1 MRLLV
6 IGGTRFLGRHLVE
19 QALQAGHRVT
29 LLNRGRAN
37 PGLFPAVD
45 SRIADRNGDLSV
57 VLGADE
63 RWDAAIDTCA
73 YLPRQVRA
81 LAGRLAGRVGQY
93 QMVSSI
99 SAYADFRPGM
109 GEDAPLATIDD
120 PDTET
125 VDGRTYG
132 ALKAL
137 CEGAAEEGFT
147 GRCLRP
153 RPALIVG
160 PHDPTERFTWWVR
173 RFARAE
179 PGSEGLAPGSPEA
192 PVQFIDVRD
201 AAAWLLRQAEVGT
214 TGAFNLTGPDAAG
227 TMGGL
232 IDALRTTL
240 APTLRPVWV
249 DEDFLQAEG
258 VAAWSDLPVWLG
270 RDDEASHRI
279 DASRARATGLRCRPW
294 GQTIADTAAWA
305 ATTAAP
311 PSPPPGLAPA
321 REAELLARWR
331 AR

>member
-19 QALQAGHRVT
+19 QALDAGHRVT
-29 LLNRGRAN
+29 LLHRGRTN

-57 VLGADE
+57 LGADE
-63 RWDAAIDTCA
+63 CWDAAIDTCA

-81 LAGRLAGRVGQY
+81 LASRLAGRVGRY

-99 SAYADFRPGM
+99 SAYAEFRPGM
-109 GEDAPLATIDD
+109 AEDAPLATIDD
-120 PDTET
+120 PETET

-137 CEGAAEEGFT
+137 CEQAAEEGFP

-173 RFARAE
+173 RFVRAE
-179 PGSEGLAPGSPEA
+179 PDSEVLAPGSPEA

-201 AAAWLLRQAEVGT
+201 AAAWLLRQAEAGT
-214 TGAFNLTGPDAAG
+214 TGAFNLTGPDTAG

-240 APTLRPVWV
+240 TPDVRPAWV
-249 DEDFLQAEG
+249 DENFLHAEG

-279 DASRARATGLRCRPW
+279 DASRAQATGLRCRPW
-294 GQTIADTAAWA
+294 SQTIADTAAWA
-305 ATTAAP
+305 ATTATP
-311 PSPPPGLAPA
+311 PPPPPGLAPA
-321 REAELLARWR
+321 REAALLARWR

>member
-19 QALQAGHRVT
+19 QALRAGHRVT
-29 LLNRGRAN
+29 LLHRGRSHR
-37 PGLFPAVD
+37 GLFAEAEH
-45 SRIADRNGDLSV
+45 RIADRDRDLSV
-57 VLGADE
+57 LDGGE
-63 RWDAAIDTCA
+63 CWDAAIDTCA
-73 YLPRQVRA
+73 YRPRQVRT
-81 LAGRLAGRVGQY
+81 LAARLVGRVGQY
-93 QMVSSI
+93 QLVSSI
-99 SAYADFRPGM
+99 SAYAAFRPGM
-109 GEDAPLATIDD
+109 AEDAPLATIDD

-137 CEGAAEEGFT
+137 CEQAAEDGFA

-179 PGSEGLAPGSPEA
+179 PNGEVLAPGSPDA

-201 AAAWLLRQAEVGT
+201 AAAWLLRQAEAGT
-214 TGAFNLTGPDAAG
+214 TGAFNLTGPDSAG

-232 IDALRTTL
+232 IDALRATL

-249 DEDFLQAEG
+249 DEDFLQAQG
-258 VAAWSDLPVWLG
+258 VNAWSDLPVWLG
-270 RDDEASHRI
+270 RDDEASHRL

-305 ATTAAP
+305 ATSDAP
-311 PSPPPGLAPA
+311 TSTPPGLAPV